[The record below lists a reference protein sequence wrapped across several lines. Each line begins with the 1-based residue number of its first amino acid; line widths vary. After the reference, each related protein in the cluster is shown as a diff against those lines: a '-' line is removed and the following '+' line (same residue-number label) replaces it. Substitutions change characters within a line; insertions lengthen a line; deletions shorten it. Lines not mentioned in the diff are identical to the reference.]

1 MSLNRF
7 VLALVAAL
15 FVATLASANSTNVTT
30 EFLNSGPSA
39 NDRAGA
45 YAGHFSTNAGQAM
58 PTMFVAYNSNTS
70 TGASGDARIGG
81 PLSGTIG
88 YGQGFTAP
96 ASTHI
101 TAVGGPQNNVR
112 FKTPYS
118 TPGAGGHALSTPE
131 PGSLMLLST
140 GLMGIA
146 GMVRRKLRLG

>member
-15 FVATLASANSTNVTT
+15 FVTTLASADSINVTT
-30 EFLNSGPSA
+30 GFPQPGVSN
-39 NDRAGA
+39 NDRAST

-58 PTMFVAYNSNTS
+58 PTMFVVYNSNPS
-70 TGASGDARIGG
+70 TGASGNARIGG
-81 PLSGTIG
+81 PLSATIG

-96 ASTHI
+96 APTHI
-101 TAVGGPQNNVR
+101 TAVAGPQNNVR